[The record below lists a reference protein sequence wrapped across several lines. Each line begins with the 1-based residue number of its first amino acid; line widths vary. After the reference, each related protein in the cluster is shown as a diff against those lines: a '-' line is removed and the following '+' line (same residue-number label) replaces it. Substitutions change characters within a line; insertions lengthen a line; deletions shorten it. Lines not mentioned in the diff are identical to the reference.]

1 MDYVKEED
9 GWIFAE
15 CPECHMI
22 MKFRKN
28 ELQRLSIRYKLYE
41 SVECFC
47 GRDDEWIYG
56 VPMEQTA
63 TNLLL
68 HILHRHI
75 LRLQGM
81 FLIVLLA
88 AQRM

>member
-28 ELQRLSIRYKLYE
+28 ELQR
-41 SVECFC
+41 
-47 GRDDEWIYG
+47 
-56 VPMEQTA
+56 
-63 TNLLL
+63 
-68 HILHRHI
+68 
-75 LRLQGM
+75 
-81 FLIVLLA
+81 
-88 AQRM
+88 

>member
-63 TNLLL
+63 TNNSCIFYTCKECSSLSY
-68 HILHRHI
+68 
-75 LRLQGM
+75 LRL
-81 FLIVLLA
+81 
-88 AQRM
+88 RECN

>member
-47 GRDDEWIYG
+47 GRDDEWI
-56 VPMEQTA
+56 
-63 TNLLL
+63 
-68 HILHRHI
+68 
-75 LRLQGM
+75 
-81 FLIVLLA
+81 
-88 AQRM
+88 